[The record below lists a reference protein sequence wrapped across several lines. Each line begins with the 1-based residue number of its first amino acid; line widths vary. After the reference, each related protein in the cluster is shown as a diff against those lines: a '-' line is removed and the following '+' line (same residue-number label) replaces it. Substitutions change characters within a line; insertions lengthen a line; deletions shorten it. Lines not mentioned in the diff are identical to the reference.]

1 MLYIGHFAFARDGNH
16 HGYGPSHGYFTTVI
30 EAPDIETALD
40 KFKTL
45 LHKLREDEDL
55 FDDVNA
61 VFLDACIECH
71 TIPPTGFLAHYR
83 QWLGPDEGSI
93 STSIRGA
100 TEDQAVAYE
109 SRIDDNDDDDTEGGI
124 IEPFAT
130 FPAPKR

>member
-1 MLYIGHFAFARDGNH
+1 MDCPKGGTFMLYIGHFAFARDGNH

-71 TIPPTGFLAHYR
+71 TIPPTGFCVWQDQNEENGHVR
-83 QWLGPDEGSI
+83 MR
-93 STSIRGA
+93 TIRGMHGDA
-100 TEDQAVAYE
+100 RRA
-109 SRIDDNDDDDTEGGI
+109 R
-124 IEPFAT
+124 
-130 FPAPKR
+130 